1 MADRPYL
8 TSAEAATYCGFK
20 TIGGIQQAVRRG
32 KLKPAGRRG
41 GTGTYV
47 FAKEDLD
54 AFLTGGLQPHERLF
68 VPPELN
74 EAARLVA
81 AHPPTAPTRARRRPP
96 SAPTGEAAAPSADP
110 APHAGTPSP
119 REKPSSREKLKKS
132 EPLPAAEPPSSQAPA
147 PRSAARPSPKPA
159 AARGRKQAEK
169 RDPVARIVQALS
181 GAARKLEKNA
191 KRAH

>member
-81 AHPPTAPTRARRRPP
+81 ARPP
-96 SAPTGEAAAPSADP
+96 AAPSRARARP
-110 APHAGTPSP
+110 P
-119 REKPSSREKLKKS
+119 R
-132 EPLPAAEPPSSQAPA
+132 
-147 PRSAARPSPKPA
+147 PRSH
-159 AARGRKQAEK
+159 
-169 RDPVARIVQALS
+169 
-181 GAARKLEKNA
+181 
-191 KRAH
+191 RAGPRS

>member
-54 AFLTGGLQPHERLF
+54 VFLTGGLQPHERLF

-81 AHPPTAPTRARRRPP
+81 ARPPAAPARARARPP
-96 SAPTGEAAAPSADP
+96 SRSTGEAAAPPADQ
-110 APHAGTPSP
+110 APRSVAPSP
-119 REKPSSREKLKKS
+119 RENPPPRPNKKPDSLPTAEKAS
-132 EPLPAAEPPSSQAPA
+132 NQAPRPA
-147 PRSAARPSPKPA
+147 PRPSPKPA
-159 AARGRKQAEK
+159 AARGRKQAAPD
-169 RDPVARIVQALS
+169 DPVARIVQALS
-181 GAARKLEKNA
+181 GATRKLEKNA
-191 KRAH
+191 KRSR